1 LESQGQRQ
9 IGPRRLHFRRFVY
22 IMPADDDCQERPWEK
37 MPRIPQDVTDA
48 ELALLQLLWD
58 HGPSSVRRLAE
69 QMYDKSSASQHA
81 TVQKLLERL
90 EAKGCVRRDRGSWPH
105 TFAAAIE
112 RGELIDRKLQQTAD
126 KLCDGS
132 IQPLLTHLVKGAK
145 LSADERQS
153 LRDLLDGLGEE
164 KNEKE
169 IRKPG
174 KK

>member
-1 LESQGQRQ
+1 
-9 IGPRRLHFRRFVY
+9 
-22 IMPADDDCQERPWEK
+22 
-37 MPRIPQDVTDA
+37 MPRVPQDVTDA
-48 ELALLQLLWD
+48 ELSLLQLLWD

-69 QMYDKSSASQHA
+69 QMYDRSSASQHA

-112 RGELIDRKLQQTAD
+112 RGDLIDRKLQQTAD

-145 LSADERQS
+145 LSAGERQS
-153 LRDLLDGLGEE
+153 LRDLLDHLESDHLGRTDSGRPNSE
-164 KNEKE
+164 KDE
-169 IRKPG
+169 RKPG